1 LVENDFNLVIQVNG
15 KMRDMIRVSKDLSKE
30 QLEESAKA
38 SAKVASSIADK
49 TIRKVIYVPNKLMN
63 FVVG

>member
-1 LVENDFNLVIQVNG
+1 
-15 KMRDMIRVSKDLSKE
+15 MRDMIRVPKDLSKE
-30 QLEESAKA
+30 QLEERAKA

-49 TIRKVIYVPNKLMN
+49 SIRKVIYVPNKLMN